1 MVYKITFDGKKYMT
15 SLVNKIC
22 QLKKG
27 QQKKTYEGETE
38 FDYDMPAEWVRVR
51 VDKLLVFVSTL
62 RDPANKISLYVQG
75 IGQGWCNVLLLLEPN
90 HSIHYSLS
98 KRRMLSKVARRED
111 TRGENLPPP
120 HPKSKRSLL
129 HNGKEKMVT

>member
-22 QLKKG
+22 QLKG

-38 FDYDMPAEWVRVR
+38 FDYDMPAEWVRVQ

-62 RDPANKISLYVQG
+62 REPANKNSSYVQG
-75 IGQGWCNVLLLLEPN
+75 ISQAWRNVLLLLEPN
-90 HSIHYSLS
+90 CSIHYSLQ
-98 KRRMLSKVARRED
+98 
-111 TRGENLPPP
+111 
-120 HPKSKRSLL
+120 
-129 HNGKEKMVT
+129 KEECYQR